1 MYIFFLSPG
10 IYFGWLTALV
20 GIPLLDSVA
29 GGDRE
34 RRMTKTCNMA
44 SKKLK
49 RTWNGRKDYE
59 YDHDSDSDCEVMNQ
73 TPDPWARFIL
83 VKPADE
89 SKPLSSLSPFD
100 VSKAFEGI
108 CNGLSNV
115 KRLKDGSF
123 LVKCNSKKQSELLL
137 KRDGSVFIDR
147 PIKVEIHRHLNSC
160 KGVIRCRDLNQL
172 SEGEIKKEMSSQSVI
187 DVRRCSV
194 KKDGK
199 TITTNTYFLT
209 FCLPHIPETVRIGYL
224 KVKASLYVP
233 APMRCYTCQKFGHT
247 SSKCTAT
254 DQTCVRC
261 GKHRHESAC
270 DLKCTNCE
278 GEHAA
283 NSKECPCWKL
293 ESAIQRVHA
302 EQKVSFGEAKKSVQ
316 ASGYSGSVN
325 TNSKSFAKVVSSG
338 QSSSLQ
344 DAIQKLTTTVEQLN
358 QRVANLENRL
368 AFSNSVTGPSCDRSS
383 ATKLVSPFSFSA
395 AGPLN
400 KEDPVFIPP
409 FKLTFLSCSQSKTD
423 SKNVST
429 T

>member
-1 MYIFFLSPG
+1 
-10 IYFGWLTALV
+10 
-20 GIPLLDSVA
+20 
-29 GGDRE
+29 
-34 RRMTKTCNMA
+34 
-44 SKKLK
+44 
-49 RTWNGRKDYE
+49 
-59 YDHDSDSDCEVMNQ
+59 
-73 TPDPWARFIL
+73 
-83 VKPADE
+83 
-89 SKPLSSLSPFD
+89 
-100 VSKAFEGI
+100 
-108 CNGLSNV
+108 
-115 KRLKDGSF
+115 
-123 LVKCNSKKQSELLL
+123 
-137 KRDGSVFIDR
+137 
-147 PIKVEIHRHLNSC
+147 
-160 KGVIRCRDLNQL
+160 
-172 SEGEIKKEMSSQSVI
+172 
-187 DVRRCSV
+187 
-194 KKDGK
+194 
-199 TITTNTYFLT
+199 
-209 FCLPHIPETVRIGYL
+209 
-224 KVKASLYVP
+224 
-233 APMRCYTCQKFGHT
+233 MRCYTCQKFGHT

-283 NSKECPCWKL
+283 NSKECPRWKL

-358 QRVANLENRL
+358 QRVANLESRL

-429 T
+429 SKDGGGPPVPAKPGNLQKTASSQGRSSSRNSSSMRSPERKSTKNQHSSNSEKKSPLKGESSSKPVSDRGQTLSPSKGKKNDKPVPSKKAAANRLSTQNRFDPLTDEGDRMDAD